1 MDAAAPRAML
11 DHEVTLGMEATPKTR
26 DGAQSVEDQRH
37 QRHHAGTE
45 ITTSSLFRVR
55 KKQTCFK
62 LVSLGFQVN
71 AARPNSSNQRETE
84 VLVFQQFSYYS
95 RKLLMTGK
103 FQVDY
108 SQGRNTSVIKSI
120 QCWGAWVAQSV
131 EHPTLAQVM
140 ILRFVSSGPAS
151 GSVLTSRS
159 LQPASNSVSP
169 SLSLP
174 LPCSYSA
181 SLCLSKI
188 NKC

>member
-45 ITTSSLFRVR
+45 ITTSHLFRVR

-95 RKLLMTGK
+95 WKLLMTGK

-140 ILRFVSSGPAS
+140 ISQLMGSNPTS
-151 GSVLTSRS
+151 GSVLTVQS
-159 LQPASNSVSP
+159 LEPASESVSP
-169 SLSLP
+169 SLCPSLSHA
-174 LPCSYSA
+174 L
-181 SLCLSKI
+181 SLSLKI